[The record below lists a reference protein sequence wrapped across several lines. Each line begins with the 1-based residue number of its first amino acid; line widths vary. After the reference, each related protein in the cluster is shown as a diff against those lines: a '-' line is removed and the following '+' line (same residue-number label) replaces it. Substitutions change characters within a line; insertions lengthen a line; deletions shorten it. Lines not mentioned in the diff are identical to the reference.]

1 MCDGNALHDAGTQMM
16 LGLIGGVLHP
26 QPQNAHWS
34 SAWERARRPAGWP
47 NCPSVERVDVV
58 ELEPAVRE
66 MARRCR
72 AVNRDVLANPKV
84 RLIFNDAR
92 EVLLTTAGRYDLIVC
107 EPSNPYRSGI
117 ANLFTREFYLAGR
130 NRLNEGG
137 MFIQW
142 VQAYEVDE
150 HTMRTVFATFKSV
163 FGHVELWQ
171 TQVGDVVLLGSA
183 PEAGVLGF
191 ESCGAKWRRSP
202 SPRPWPRR
210 AHDRPGRAALALC
223 GRRGAGRAFHRRGR
237 RGDQHR

>member
-1 MCDGNALHDAGTQMM
+1 M
-16 LGLIGGVLHP
+16 LGLIGGALHP
-26 QPQNAHWS
+26 QPQSAWS
-34 SAWERARRPAGWP
+34 SAWERARRPAGWR
-47 NCPSVERVDVV
+47 NVRSIERVDVV

-130 NRLNEGG
+130 NRLNDGG

-142 VQAYEVDE
+142 VQAYEIDE

-163 FGHVELWQ
+163 FAHVEVWQ
-171 TQVGDVVLLGSA
+171 TKVGDVVLLGSA
-183 PEAGVLGF
+183 AEARVLGF
-191 ESCGAKWRRSP
+191 ASCEARWRRSP
-202 SPRPWPRR
+202 SPPRC
-210 AHDRPGRAALALC
+210 AAPGTPPVWKGCSPITSAA
-223 GRRGAGRAFHRRGR
+223 RRWSSISSAGRCGA
-237 RGDQHR
+237 QHR